1 MDMGN
6 NTGIGFKIFGLFM
19 VFVVAIVI
27 DIAIFTGGI
36 DLDEFSY
43 IFDEIFYTDYEEDD
57 WYMDCDY
64 TFTYLDN
71 EQYKLWNESNLNSM
85 VYKISALEDELYSYV
100 GSYPEEPEG
109 IVYTYKLDYCGNTI
123 EFNDQMDY
131 LRFDD
136 GNGIAIFEGSNYTDA
151 LKEIRDNG
159 ILNDSLV
166 HFYRDNVFEEETAY
180 YDKELSYEDAN
191 RVFELW
197 NQSKNNV
204 VYWGFE
210 TDADYMLTIGNDF
223 IIFDNFGGR
232 VYYNGNHVEV
242 PDEMMDIL
250 WEYI

>member
-43 IFDEIFYTDYEEDD
+43 IFDEIFYTDYEDDD

-136 GNGIAIFEGSNYTDA
+136 GDGIAIFEGSNYTDT
-151 LKEIRDNG
+151 LKEIRDNVASHMG
-159 ILNDSLV
+159 KWNTNDYSDVILPLPLTLTQKLV
-166 HFYRDNVFEEETAY
+166 HMC
-180 YDKELSYEDAN
+180 
-191 RVFELW
+191 
-197 NQSKNNV
+197 
-204 VYWGFE
+204 
-210 TDADYMLTIGNDF
+210 DYLASRKYLNIK
-223 IIFDNFGGR
+223 FDN
-232 VYYNGNHVEV
+232 NN
-242 PDEMMDIL
+242 DIL
-250 WEYI
+250 I

>member
-1 MDMGN
+1 
-6 NTGIGFKIFGLFM
+6 
-19 VFVVAIVI
+19 
-27 DIAIFTGGI
+27 
-36 DLDEFSY
+36 
-43 IFDEIFYTDYEEDD
+43 
-57 WYMDCDY
+57 
-64 TFTYLDN
+64 
-71 EQYKLWNESNLNSM
+71 
-85 VYKISALEDELYSYV
+85 
-100 GSYPEEPEG
+100 
-109 IVYTYKLDYCGNTI
+109 
-123 EFNDQMDY
+123 
-131 LRFDD
+131 
-136 GNGIAIFEGSNYTDA
+136 
-151 LKEIRDNG
+151 
-159 ILNDSLV
+159 V

-191 RVFELW
+191 RVVELW